1 MDENNYLGYYAKD
14 KFGNLFQFEWDA
26 NDDLNIIQMSIIK
39 KANKEDY
46 EIVEIKVMTEYDK
59 EVKESKEK

>member
-1 MDENNYLGYYAKD
+1 MNSNDYLGYYAKD

-26 NDDLNIIQMSIIK
+26 NDDLSIIQMSITK

-46 EIVEIKVMTEYDK
+46 EIVNIKIVTE
-59 EVKESKEK
+59 EEE